1 MFLQDRYAR
10 VFSLHF
16 EGLFA
21 RRRMIRDVKTFPFED
36 DRRRAEN
43 LPDLLVS
50 IWAGYTTWI
59 VAK

>member
-10 VFSLHF
+10 VFFLHL

-21 RRRMIRDVKTFPFED
+21 RRRMIRDVKTFPFKD